1 MVAMVRVSNYFIKCI
16 LILFYF
22 SWGKTWGMEGYF
34 ELARNKDNMCGLATQ
49 ASYPK
54 V

>member
-1 MVAMVRVSNYFIKCI
+1 MY
-16 LILFYF
+16 LFYIF
-22 SWGKTWGMEGYF
+22 SWGKSWGMEGYF
-34 ELARNKDNMCGLATQ
+34 EIVRNKENMCGLATV

>member
-1 MVAMVRVSNYFIKCI
+1 MY
-16 LILFYF
+16 LFYTF
-22 SWGKTWGMEGYF
+22 SWGKSWGMEGYF
-34 ELARNKDNMCGLATQ
+34 EIARNKENMCGLATA